1 MGTFFCTLQDLPIHF
16 TIVFLFHITTEKY
29 WLDQG
34 RSCCL
39 WLDFKVKTL
48 VSHPSCIK
56 KFSLKL
62 YLLLLF
68 KGLEMQILVNKHF
81 LLRLS
86 SVGIK
91 YCFILLCV
99 VLILKLVY
107 CLFNSAEE
115 VLLKRIITAVFS
127 LKNA

>member
-1 MGTFFCTLQDLPIHF
+1 
-16 TIVFLFHITTEKY
+16 
-29 WLDQG
+29 
-34 RSCCL
+34 
-39 WLDFKVKTL
+39 
-48 VSHPSCIK
+48 
-56 KFSLKL
+56 
-62 YLLLLF
+62 
-68 KGLEMQILVNKHF
+68 MQILVNKHF

-115 VLLKRIITAVFS
+115 VLLKKNHFFFFNLYFS
-127 LKNA
+127 FKNLLKEARPL